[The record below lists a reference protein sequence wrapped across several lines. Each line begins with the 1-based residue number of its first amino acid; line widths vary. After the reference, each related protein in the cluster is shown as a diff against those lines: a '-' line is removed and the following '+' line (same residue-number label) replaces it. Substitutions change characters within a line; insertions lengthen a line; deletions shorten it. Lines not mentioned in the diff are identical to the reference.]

1 MALFKVSEPEEI
13 DMSFWEHLDA
23 LRPRIMRSV
32 VAMLIFMIAAFLFGD
47 ALMKVVTGPMSA
59 WFPTNRFFAWMAD
72 AMSSDVLRINSDP
85 VQLINTAMA
94 GQLNLHLSIAFHTAL
109 LLAIPYLLWEF
120 WGFVRPALSRS
131 EQQRGRFFVLRV
143 SMFFFTGVLF
153 GYFVLAPLS
162 VNFLSGY
169 RVSESIANMIDI
181 SSYMSLVLNMTFVC
195 GVIFLLPVL
204 ASLLSGMGLLTADFM
219 RNYRRHA
226 IIVLAVLAAFV
237 TPPDAVSMI
246 LVLIPLYGLYE
257 LSISVAARGEKR
269 YHSSLS
275 RID

>member
-1 MALFKVSEPEEI
+1 MALFKVSEPEEV

-32 VAMLIFMIAAFLFGD
+32 VALLVFMVAAFLAGD
-47 ALMKVVTGPMSA
+47 LLMSVVTGPMSA
-59 WFPTNRFFAWMAD
+59 EFPTNRFFAWMAD
-72 AMSSDVLRINSDP
+72 RLSSEVLRINSNP

-109 LLAIPYLLWEF
+109 LLAIPYLLWEL
-120 WGFVRPALSRS
+120 WGFVRPALSAR
-131 EQQRGRFFVLRV
+131 EQRRGRFFVVQV
-143 SMFFFTGVLF
+143 SLCFFTGVLF

-162 VNFLSGY
+162 VNFLSSY
-169 RVSESIANMIDI
+169 QISQSIANMIDI

-195 GVIFLLPVL
+195 GIIFLLPVL
-204 ASLLSGMGLLTADFM
+204 SSLLSGMGLLTADFM
-219 RNYRRHA
+219 RKYRRHA

-237 TPPDAVSMI
+237 TPPDAVSMV

-269 YHSSLS
+269 YARTL
-275 RID
+275 

>member
-1 MALFKVSEPEEI
+1 MALFKVSEPEEV

-32 VAMLIFMIAAFLFGD
+32 VAMLVFMVVAFLFGD
-47 ALMKVVTGPMSA
+47 ALMSVVTGPMSS
-59 WFPTNRFFAWMAD
+59 WFPTNRFFAWLAD
-72 AMSSDVLRINSDP
+72 VLSSDVLRINSDP

-120 WGFVRPALSRS
+120 WGFVRPALTAN
-131 EQQRGRFFVLRV
+131 EQRRGRFFVLQV
-143 SMFFFTGVLF
+143 SMCFFTGVLF
-153 GYFVLAPLS
+153 GYFMLAPLS

-169 RVSESIANMIDI
+169 RVSDAIDNMIDI

-204 ASLLSGMGLLTADFM
+204 ASLLSGMGLLTAGFM
-219 RNYRRHA
+219 RKYRRHA

-237 TPPDAVSMI
+237 TPPDAVSMV

-269 YHSSLS
+269 YQASLGS
-275 RID
+275 C

>member
-1 MALFKVSEPEEI
+1 MALFKVSEPEET

-23 LRPRIMRSV
+23 LRPRLIRSV
-32 VAMLIFMIAAFLFGD
+32 AAMLVFFVVAFFFGD
-47 ALMKVVTGPMSA
+47 SLMSVVTGPMSE
-59 WFPTNRFFAWMAD
+59 WFPTNRLFAWMAD
-72 AMSSDVLRINSDP
+72 AMSSEVLRINSDP

-109 LLAIPYLLWEF
+109 LLAIPYLLWEM
-120 WGFVRPALSRS
+120 WGFVRPALTTK
-131 EQQRGRFFVLRV
+131 EQRRGRFFVLQV
-143 SMFFFTGVLF
+143 SSCFFTGVLF

-169 RVSESIANMIDI
+169 RVSSTIANMIDI

-195 GVIFLLPVL
+195 GLIFLLPVL
-204 ASLLSGMGLLTADFM
+204 SSLLARMGVLTADFM
-219 RNYRRHA
+219 RKYRRHA
-226 IIVLAVLAAFV
+226 VVVLAVLAAFV

-257 LSISVAARGEKR
+257 LSILVAARGENQYVK
-269 YHSSLS
+269 SL
-275 RID
+275 

>member
-1 MALFKVSEPEEI
+1 MALFKVSEPEET

-32 VAMLIFMIAAFLFGD
+32 VAMLVFMVVAFLFGD
-47 ALMKVVTGPMSA
+47 KLMSVVTGPMSA

-72 AMSSDVLRINSDP
+72 RLSSDVLRINSDP

-94 GQLNLHLSIAFHTAL
+94 GQLNLHLSLAFHTAL
-109 LLAIPYLLWEF
+109 LLTIPYLLWEF
-120 WGFVRPALSRS
+120 WGFVRPALSAQEQRS
-131 EQQRGRFFVLRV
+131 GRFFVLKV
-143 SMFFFTGVLF
+143 SAYFFTGVLF

-162 VNFLSGY
+162 VNFLSSY
-169 RVSESIANMIDI
+169 RVSSAIANMIDI

-219 RNYRRHA
+219 RKYRRHA
-226 IIVLAVLAAFV
+226 IIVLSVLAAFV
-237 TPPDAVSMI
+237 TPPDAVNMV

-269 YHSSLS
+269 YNASLTE
-275 RID
+275 